1 MLPSARLTALP
12 AGDHRLHG
20 ARPPVDLAAV
30 GWSEV
35 EHTAEGVARAP
46 SGQEASY
53 VVRVLLRQ
61 PPPASASGTLC
72 AEWLNVSS
80 GAEAAPEWTYLADEL
95 VRAGHA
101 WAGVSAQVV
110 GVSGGAGSVAVDG
123 GAPPAAPGLV
133 GADPERYGHLVHPGD
148 AWCHD
153 IYVQVSRAVR
163 DLVSASLVLAVGESQ
178 SACML
183 ARHLVSVHGL
193 ESPFGGYLVH
203 SRAGSIPRR
212 VPEGTQHTMAD
223 VLAQRPGRLP
233 DDLVPTLVVQTETDV
248 IGRMRSL
255 PARQPDGPMLRT
267 WEVAGTAHA
276 DKFQIDAFEELLGCP
291 TPVNR
296 GQQVYVLRAGLRA
309 LEEWA
314 RDGAAPPAAEP
325 LVVEPL
331 VVEGV
336 EGAESYA
343 VDELGN
349 VLGGVR
355 TPAVDVAV
363 ERLSGFAPEGASLI
377 CQLFGSTTPLPA
389 ETLRSRWGAAE
400 QYLSAYA
407 RATEAMIAAGFAC
420 PEDRQ
425 AILSEARPGVLTGG
439 QDPS

>member
-1 MLPSARLTALP
+1 MSSSTVLPSARLTALP
-12 AGDHRLHG
+12 GGDHRLHG
-20 ARPPVDLAAV
+20 ARRPVDLVAA

-35 EHTAEGVARAP
+35 EYTAEGLARAP
-46 SGQEASY
+46 SGQEAAY
-53 VVRVLLRQ
+53 VVRVLVRR
-61 PPPASASGTLC
+61 PPDEFASGTLC

-95 VRAGHA
+95 IRRGHS

-110 GVSGGAGSVAVDG
+110 GVAGGSGSVAVDG
-123 GAPPAAPGLV
+123 GAPSVSPGLV
-133 GADPERYGHLVHPGD
+133 GTDPERYGHLVHPGD

-153 IYVQVSRAVR
+153 IYVQISRAVR

-203 SRAGSIPRR
+203 SRAGSIPPR

-223 VLAQRPGRLP
+223 VLAQLPGRLP

-255 PARQPDGPMLRT
+255 PARQPDGPQLRT

-309 LEEWA
+309 LEDWA
-314 RDGAAPPAAEP
+314 RGGGAPPAAQ
-325 LVVEPL
+325 PL

-349 VLGGVR
+349 SRGGVR
-355 TPAVDVAV
+355 TPAVEVAV

-389 ETLRSRWGAAE
+389 ESLRERWGSVGE
-400 QYLSAYA
+400 YLSAYA
-407 RATEAMIAAGFAC
+407 AATEAAIAGGFAC

-425 AILSEARPGVLTGG
+425 AILSESRPDLLTG
-439 QDPS
+439 P

>member
-1 MLPSARLTALP
+1 MRTADLEPIP

-20 ARPPVDLAAV
+20 ARPPLDLAAV
-30 GWSEV
+30 GWDE
-35 EHTAEGVARAP
+35 EEWTASGTAASP
-46 SGQEASY
+46 SGAEAAY
-53 VVRVLLRQ
+53 AVRVLVRR
-61 PPPASASGTLC
+61 PAAASASGTLC

-80 GAEAAPEWTYLADEL
+80 GAEAAPEWTYLAEEL

-153 IYVQVSRAVR
+153 LYVQVSRAVR
-163 DLVSASLVLAVGESQ
+163 DLVSATLVLAVGESQ

-183 ARHLVSVHGL
+183 ARHLTSHHGTDVHG
-193 ESPFGGYLVH
+193 PFDGYLIH
-203 SRAGSIPRR
+203 SRAGALPPLEPAG
-212 VPEGTQHTMAD
+212 VQHTMAE
-223 VLAQRPGRLP
+223 VLAQEPAPLP
-233 DDLVPTLVVQTETDV
+233 DGVAPTVVVQTETDV
-248 IGRMRSL
+248 LGRMRSF
-255 PARQPDGPMLRT
+255 PARQPDGPTLRT

-296 GQQVYVLRAGLRA
+296 GQQAFVLRAGLRA
-309 LEEWA
+309 LESWA
-314 RDGAAPPAAEP
+314 RGGAAPSSAEP
-325 LVVEPL
+325 LVVRD
-331 VVEGV
+331 
-336 EGAESYA
+336 GAYA
-343 VDELGN
+343 VDDLGN

-355 TPAVDVAV
+355 TPAVDAAV

-389 ETLRSRWGAAE
+389 ETLRSRWGTAE
-400 QYLSAYA
+400 QYLAAYA

-425 AILSEARPGVLTGG
+425 AILSEARPGVLTGD

>member
-1 MLPSARLTALP
+1 VRTADLEPIP

-20 ARPPVDLAAV
+20 ARAPLDLAAA
-30 GWSEV
+30 GWDE
-35 EHTAEGVARAP
+35 EEWTASGTAASP
-46 SGQEASY
+46 SGAEAAY
-53 VVRVLLRQ
+53 AVRVLVRR
-61 PPPASASGTLC
+61 PAAASASGTLC

-80 GAEAAPEWTYLADEL
+80 GAEAAPEWTYLAEEL

-212 VPEGTQHTMAD
+212 VPEATQHTMAD

-255 PARQPDGPMLRT
+255 PARQLDGPMLRT

-276 DKFQIDAFEELLGCP
+276 DKFQIDAFEDLLGCP

-314 RDGAAPPAAEP
+314 RDGAPPPAAQ
-325 LVVEPL
+325 PL
-331 VVEGV
+331 VVEGGK
-336 EGAESYA
+336 GAESYA
-343 VDELGN
+343 VDDLGN

-355 TPAVDVAV
+355 TPAVDAAV

-377 CQLFGSTTPLPA
+377 CQLFGSTTPLPV
-389 ETLRSRWGAAE
+389 ESLRSRWGTAE
-400 QYLSAYA
+400 QYLAAYA

-425 AILSEARPGVLTGG
+425 AILSEARPGALTGN

>member
-1 MLPSARLTALP
+1 MRTADLEPIP

-20 ARPPVDLAAV
+20 ARAPLDLAAV
-30 GWSEV
+30 GWDE
-35 EHTAEGVARAP
+35 EEWTASGTAASP
-46 SGQEASY
+46 SGAEAAY
-53 VVRVLLRQ
+53 AVRVLVRR
-61 PPPASASGTLC
+61 PAAASASGTLC
-72 AEWLNVSS
+72 VEWLNVSS
-80 GAEAAPEWTYLADEL
+80 GAEAAPEWTYLAEEL

-212 VPEGTQHTMAD
+212 VPEATQHTMAD

-255 PARQPDGPMLRT
+255 PARQLDGPMLRT

-276 DKFQIDAFEELLGCP
+276 DKFQIDAFEDLLGCP

-314 RDGAAPPAAEP
+314 RDGAPPPAAR
-325 LVVEPL
+325 PL

-355 TPAVDVAV
+355 TPAVDAAV

-389 ETLRSRWGAAE
+389 ETLRSRWGTVE
-400 QYLSAYA
+400 QYLAAYA
-407 RATEAMIAAGFAC
+407 RATEAMITARFAC

-425 AILSEARPGVLTGG
+425 AILSEARPAVLTGD

>member
-1 MLPSARLTALP
+1 MLPLARLTALP

-20 ARPPVDLAAV
+20 ARPAVDLAAI
-30 GWSEV
+30 GWAEV
-35 EHTAEGVARAP
+35 EYTAEGVARSPRGA
-46 SGQEASY
+46 EATY
-53 VVRVLLRQ
+53 VVRVLVRT
-61 PPPASASGTLC
+61 PPLASSSGTLC

-95 VRAGHA
+95 IRRGHS

-110 GVSGGAGSVAVDG
+110 GVAGGAGSVAVDG
-123 GAPPAAPGLV
+123 GAPPASPGLV
-133 GADPERYGHLVHPGD
+133 GTDPERYGHLDHPGD

-153 IYVQVSRAVR
+153 IYVQVARAVR
-163 DLVSASLVLAVGESQ
+163 DELSSSLVLAIGESQ

-183 ARHLVSVHGL
+183 SRHQLSLHGL
-193 ESPFGGYLVH
+193 VSPFGGYLIH
-203 SRAGSIPRR
+203 SRAGAMP
-212 VPEGTQHTMAD
+212 PLEPDGTQHTMVD
-223 VLAQRPGRLP
+223 VLARPSGRLR
-233 DDLVPTLVVQTETDV
+233 DDLAPTLVVQTETDV

-255 PARQPDGPMLRT
+255 PTRQPDGPLLRT

-309 LEEWA
+309 LEDWA
-314 RDGAAPPAAEP
+314 RDGDAPPQAEP
-325 LVVEPL
+325 LVVEGPDGT
-331 VVEGV
+331 EC
-336 EGAESYA
+336 YA
-343 VDELGN
+343 VDALGN
-349 VLGGVR
+349 SLGGVR

-363 ERLSGFAPEGASLI
+363 ERLSGFAPAGASLI

-389 ETLRSRWGAAE
+389 ETLRARWGTEE
-400 QYLSAYA
+400 QYHSAYA

-420 PEDRQ
+420 PDDRD
-425 AILSEARPGVLTGG
+425 ALLSEARPEALTGG